1 MIPCKNIHPCEVI
14 IIPGLQCLV
23 YLWHLWLWKSNNL
36 QLDLWPDLIY
46 NRCKEVK
53 VNQDI
58 ALLCNLVYPDVSAAA
73 AAAAASGGGDH
84 SERVDFTK
92 IVCSSLCPE
101 QTTPAWCDKCRKY
114 QTTVQTRR
122 IKALPCVLSL
132 NCGMDNLQVVHN
144 FESTVFIS
152 FKYRR
157 LYKILYWLIQWC
169 PDLVDL
175 VRHRQNVH

>member
-1 MIPCKNIHPCEVI
+1 M
-14 IIPGLQCLV
+14 
-23 YLWHLWLWKSNNL
+23 
-36 QLDLWPDLIY
+36 
-46 NRCKEVK
+46 
-53 VNQDI
+53 NQDI

-132 NCGMDNLQVVHN
+132 NCGMDNLQVGVPVYFAN
-144 FESTVFIS
+144 TICANPE
-152 FKYRR
+152 
-157 LYKILYWLIQWC
+157 C
-169 PDLVDL
+169 
-175 VRHRQNVH
+175 